1 MMNRT
6 FYELCEDLKKLDE
19 ITLMEL
25 LNLTSE
31 EIIDAFQDKI
41 EDNFDRLSKEI
52 NNELEDYDTY
62 E

>member
-1 MMNRT
+1 MNRT

-31 EIIDAFQDKI
+31 EIVDAFQDKI
-41 EDNFDRLSKEI
+41 EDNFDKLSKEI
-52 NNELEDYDTY
+52 NNELEDYNTY

>member
-1 MMNRT
+1 MNRT

-31 EIIDAFQDKI
+31 EIVDSFQDKI
-41 EDNFDRLSKEI
+41 EDNFDKLSKEI

>member
-1 MMNRT
+1 MNRT

-31 EIIDAFQDKI
+31 EIVDAFQDKI
-41 EDNFDRLSKEI
+41 EDDFDRLSKEI
-52 NNELEDYDTY
+52 NNELEDYNTY

>member
-1 MMNRT
+1 MNRT

-25 LNLTSE
+25 LNLNSE
-31 EIIDAFQDKI
+31 EIVDAFQDKI
-41 EDNFDRLSKEI
+41 EDNFERLSKEV
-52 NNELEDYDTY
+52 NNELEEYDPY

>member
-1 MMNRT
+1 MNRT

-31 EIIDAFQDKI
+31 EIVDAFQDKI
-41 EDNFDRLSKEI
+41 EDNFDKLSKEI

>member
-1 MMNRT
+1 MNRT

-31 EIIDAFQDKI
+31 EIVDAFQDKI

-52 NNELEDYDTY
+52 NNELEDYNTY

>member
-1 MMNRT
+1 MNRT

-31 EIIDAFQDKI
+31 EIVDSFQDKI
-41 EDNFDRLSKEI
+41 EDNFDRLSREI

>member
-1 MMNRT
+1 MNRT

-31 EIIDAFQDKI
+31 EIVDAFQDKI
-41 EDNFDRLSKEI
+41 EDNFERLSKEI
-52 NNELEDYDTY
+52 NNELEDYNTY

>member
-1 MMNRT
+1 MNRT

-31 EIIDAFQDKI
+31 EIVDSFQDKI
-41 EDNFDRLSKEI
+41 EDDFERLSKEL
-52 NNELEDYDTY
+52 NNELEEYNTY

>member
-1 MMNRT
+1 MNRT

-31 EIIDAFQDKI
+31 EIVDSFQDKI

-52 NNELEDYDTY
+52 NNELKDYDTY

>member
-1 MMNRT
+1 MNRT

-25 LNLTSE
+25 LNLNSE
-31 EIIDAFQDKI
+31 EIVDAFQVKI

>member
-1 MMNRT
+1 MKRT

-31 EIIDAFQDKI
+31 EIVDSFQDKI

>member
-1 MMNRT
+1 MNRT

-25 LNLTSE
+25 LNLSSE
-31 EIIDAFQDKI
+31 EIVDAFQDKI
-41 EDNFDRLSKEI
+41 EDNFEKLSKEI

>member
-1 MMNRT
+1 
-6 FYELCEDLKKLDE
+6 
-19 ITLMEL
+19 MEL

-31 EIIDAFQDKI
+31 EIVDSFQDKI

-52 NNELEDYDTY
+52 NNELKDYDTY

>member
-1 MMNRT
+1 MNRT

-31 EIIDAFQDKI
+31 EIVDSFQDKI

-52 NNELEDYDTY
+52 NNELEEYDTY

>member
-1 MMNRT
+1 MNRT

-31 EIIDAFQDKI
+31 EIVDSFQDKI

-52 NNELEDYDTY
+52 NNELEEYDPY

>member
-1 MMNRT
+1 MNRT

-31 EIIDAFQDKI
+31 EIVDAFQDKI
-41 EDNFDRLSKEI
+41 EDNFERLSKDI

>member
-1 MMNRT
+1 MNRT

-31 EIIDAFQDKI
+31 EIVDSFQDKI

-52 NNELEDYDTY
+52 TTELEEYDPY

>member
-1 MMNRT
+1 MNRT

-31 EIIDAFQDKI
+31 EIVDSFQDKI
-41 EDNFDRLSKEI
+41 EDNFDRLSREI
-52 NNELEDYDTY
+52 NNELKDYDTY

>member
-1 MMNRT
+1 MNRT

-31 EIIDAFQDKI
+31 EIVNSFQDKI
-41 EDNFDRLSKEI
+41 EDNFDRLSNEI
-52 NNELEDYDTY
+52 NNELKDYDTY

>member
-1 MMNRT
+1 MNRT

-31 EIIDAFQDKI
+31 EIVDAFQDKI

>member
-1 MMNRT
+1 MNRT

-31 EIIDAFQDKI
+31 EIVDSFQDKI

-52 NNELEDYDTY
+52 NNELEEYNTY

>member
-1 MMNRT
+1 MNRT

-25 LNLTSE
+25 LNLNSE
-31 EIIDAFQDKI
+31 EIVDAFQDKI
-41 EDNFDRLSKEI
+41 EDNFESLSKEI

>member
-1 MMNRT
+1 MNRT

-31 EIIDAFQDKI
+31 EIVDSFQDKI